1 MKEELSEFLKIAY
14 KYGRVKDLEEAFEE
28 FPVEEE
34 WHKGKIENILNED
47 SEKYDYYNIGD
58 IVFVSVYLYPD
69 GKIGSNHLFV
79 IIDRDNTAIPIEYIG
94 MILSSQIDKVK
105 FKSNKLIKKDDKNSL
120 KKDSIIKTDTVYKLS
135 DKQILFKVGEIE
147 KDNVNNLHKD
157 SIVKT
162 DVVYKI
168 LNEQIL
174 FKIGKVDN
182 EKIEEYKNS
191 FYNTLKNNR

>member
-14 KYGRVKDLEEAFEE
+14 KYGRVKDLEEAFKE

-34 WHKGKIENILNED
+34 WHKGKVENVLNED

-69 GKIGSNHLFV
+69 GKMGSNHLFV

-105 FKSNKLIKKDDKNSL
+105 FKSNKLIKKDDKNNL
-120 KKDSIIKTDTVYKLS
+120 NKDSIIKTDSVYKLS

-147 KDNVNNLHKD
+147 K
-157 SIVKT
+157 
-162 DVVYKI
+162 
-168 LNEQIL
+168 ER
-174 FKIGKVDN
+174 
-182 EKIEEYKNS
+182 IEEYKKN
-191 FYNTLKNNR
+191 FYDTLQENNQ